1 MNILSIDPYG
11 LSVHWC
17 LDCIAAG
24 HTVKLITVGPKAK
37 PIGEGLVDKFDN
49 WQQAKSYAKFAD
61 LIFVADNVD
70 FMDEVME
77 LRKQGLPV
85 FGPDKRSAR
94 LEVDRM
100 YGQNAIKSCGN
111 AVIPSTEFSNYD
123 QAIAFVKANP
133 NRYCCKPCGEVEDKS
148 LTYLAKDPADM
159 IGFLTRMKKVGK
171 KAGITKFILQEFKKG
186 TELAVMGMFGPHGFN
201 SVFCENFEHKKLM
214 NGDLGVSTGEMGCY
228 DEETEVLTSGGWKFW
243 RDVTISDELAT
254 LVDGKTIFE
263 LPSQVVSFDVDGDM
277 VQWKNQSIDI
287 LVTPNHNMYVQ
298 KQQAAR
304 NCHDDYEF
312 ILAEDCLESQ
322 YSIKRTAEWS
332 GYSPETFVIP
342 KTKQTP
348 AIELTFSSWAGFL
361 GIYFADGSCD
371 ASGANIA
378 SSHLEKSIR
387 VKDILDNTKFN
398 YIQREYGF
406 DINNTSL
413 RNILKPFGK
422 SYEKRV
428 PDYIKNATSE
438 DIQIFLDAFCV
449 GDGHVNPKGCRYFY
463 TSNPG
468 LADDIQ
474 ELLLK
479 TGGLGIVK
487 KLKDRTK
494 FNKIDGRIIYQR
506 RPAYVI
512 FERTKKIRSWL
523 DIRDRKIVQYTGKV
537 YCATVSSHVLFVRRN
552 GKPIWCGNTAI
563 RYTKDS
569 KLADIMLKPLEK
581 LLHELKY
588 VGFVDISVIVDEND
602 GTPWPM
608 EFTQR
613 PGYPI
618 HNIQQPLIVG
628 DPAQWMVDLIN
639 GKDTFEIIGGETCV
653 GVVMACG
660 DFPFATKEIE
670 AYLDFPVIT
679 DDVKDISM
687 VSPCEIKLSST
698 IKMVDDE
705 VVENY
710 PEWGTAGTYIVVCMG
725 IGDTITQAKDAAYTV
740 VKQVKLGNDPAYRT
754 DIGDSCEDR
763 LKQLH
768 KFDYCNDWKF
778 K

>member
-1 MNILSIDPYG
+1 LNILSIDPYG
-11 LSVHWC
+11 LSLHWC
-17 LDCIAAG
+17 LDCLAAG

-100 YGQNAIKSCGN
+100 YGQNAIKGCGN

-214 NGDLGVSTGEMGCY
+214 NGDLGVSTGEMG
-228 DEETEVLTSGGWKFW
+228 
-243 RDVTISDELAT
+243 
-254 LVDGKTIFE
+254 
-263 LPSQVVSFDVDGDM
+263 
-277 VQWKNQSIDI
+277 
-287 LVTPNHNMYVQ
+287 
-298 KQQAAR
+298 
-304 NCHDDYEF
+304 
-312 ILAEDCLESQ
+312 
-322 YSIKRTAEWS
+322 
-332 GYSPETFVIP
+332 
-342 KTKQTP
+342 
-348 AIELTFSSWAGFL
+348 
-361 GIYFADGSCD
+361 
-371 ASGANIA
+371 
-378 SSHLEKSIR
+378 
-387 VKDILDNTKFN
+387 
-398 YIQREYGF
+398 
-406 DINNTSL
+406 
-413 RNILKPFGK
+413 
-422 SYEKRV
+422 
-428 PDYIKNATSE
+428 
-438 DIQIFLDAFCV
+438 
-449 GDGHVNPKGCRYFY
+449 
-463 TSNPG
+463 
-468 LADDIQ
+468 
-474 ELLLK
+474 
-479 TGGLGIVK
+479 
-487 KLKDRTK
+487 
-494 FNKIDGRIIYQR
+494 
-506 RPAYVI
+506 
-512 FERTKKIRSWL
+512 
-523 DIRDRKIVQYTGKV
+523 
-537 YCATVSSHVLFVRRN
+537 
-552 GKPIWCGNTAI
+552 TAI

-569 KLADIMLKPLEK
+569 KLADIMLRPLEK

-710 PEWGTAGTYIVVCMG
+710 PEWGTAGTYIAVCMG
-725 IGDTITQAKDAAYTV
+725 LGDTITQAKDAAYTV